1 NTTIIKTVKGRSIM
15 VQWDETS
22 PRPYSRH
29 NLIQGTRGTFAGFPN
44 RIALDYRKEDLP
56 EPVRKALGD
65 KPRTNYHGWD
75 QNMAPWFEAYD
86 HPLWKRMG
94 AEAKRVGGHG
104 GMDFIMN
111 WRVIYCLR
119 NGEPLDQTVYDAAAW
134 SAIGPLSE
142 RSVTERSRSVDI
154 PDFTRG
160 VWERTQPFGIV
171 S

>member
-1 NTTIIKTVKGRSIM
+1 
-15 VQWDETS
+15 
-22 PRPYSRH
+22 
-29 NLIQGTRGTFAGFPN
+29 
-44 RIALDYRKEDLP
+44 
-56 EPVRKALGD
+56 
-65 KPRTNYHGWD
+65 
-75 QNMAPWFEAYD
+75 
-86 HPLWKRMG
+86 MG

-160 VWERTQPFGIV
+160 VWERQQPFGIV

>member
-1 NTTIIKTVKGRSIM
+1 MHPERFWATKT
-15 VQWDETS
+15 
-22 PRPYSRH
+22 
-29 NLIQGTRGTFAGFPN
+29 
-44 RIALDYRKEDLP
+44 
-56 EPVRKALGD
+56 
-65 KPRTNYHGWD
+65 TNYHAWD
-75 QNMAPWFEAYD
+75 QDMAPWFEAYD

-134 SAIGPLSE
+134 SAVGTLSAD
-142 RSVTERSRSVDI
+142 SVANRSRSVDV

-160 VWERTQPFGIV
+160 VWEKTPPLGIV